1 MSLYYFVIQ
10 RDHKTPTADLP
21 GLELIDM
28 DEAWEEA
35 TKTAGEL
42 IRDLD
47 GSLPPD
53 SEWSIRIRD
62 ASRKL
67 LRTIR
72 LTTESHE

>member
-10 RDHKTPTADLP
+10 RDHKTPTANLP
-21 GLELIDM
+21 GLELTDM
-28 DEAWEEA
+28 DAAWEEA
-35 TKTAGEL
+35 TKTAGEM

-47 GSLPPD
+47 GSLPPG
-53 SEWSIRIRD
+53 SEWSIQIRD

-72 LTTESHE
+72 LITESNE